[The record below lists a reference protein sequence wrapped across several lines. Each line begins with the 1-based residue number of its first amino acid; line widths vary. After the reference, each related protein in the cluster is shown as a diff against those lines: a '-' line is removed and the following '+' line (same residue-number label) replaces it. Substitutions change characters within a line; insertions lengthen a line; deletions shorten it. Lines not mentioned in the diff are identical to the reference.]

1 MLINVQYATLLLS
14 TMAHKMK
21 YIIILLKKYG
31 DLELCAMNIKFKTLN
46 DTVNN

>member
-1 MLINVQYATLLLS
+1 MLIDVQYATLLLS

-21 YIIILLKKYG
+21 YIILKKYE